1 MIVIWWYIPD
11 ILCFFV
17 QDTILIIPPYP
28 YNLEDHHDVP
38 LEDMWYTRPASEN
51 GSKPKNADYKT
62 GQDDKTYSF
71 VFFSTFAVLDL
82 PIKGPME
89 DAGVTKLYEPS
100 PTPCLYV
107 APAANMAGRV
117 PLIPLFLAWNSTPTI
132 PHMFSKR
139 KDTGFPYGCA
149 DAAATD
155 GRRGSNVYEVNL
167 WLWSFARGKPRLGGL
182 SVEETFERQVAANK
196 ASKER
201 AAENRRRR
209 KALADKAWFKV
220 KEVFDSMYTWYISV
234 YTQYIWS
241 HPWNIPL
248 YTHNSHVTVWTAI

>member
-1 MIVIWWYIPD
+1 MIVICWYIHD
-11 ILCFFV
+11 ILCCCV
-17 QDTILIIPPYP
+17 QDTVLIIPPYP
-28 YNLEDHHDVP
+28 YNLQEDLNDVP
-38 LEDMWYTRPASEN
+38 LEDMWYARPQLFFTCALRPKN
-51 GSKPKNADYKT
+51 GRKPKNPTYKT
-62 GQDDKTYSF
+62 GPDDKEYSF
-71 VFFSTFAVLDL
+71 VFFSTFEVLDL

-107 APAANMAGRV
+107 APAANIAGRV
-117 PLIPLFLAWNSTPTI
+117 PLIPLFLAGNSTPTI

-149 DAAATD
+149 DAVAAD

-182 SVEETFERQVAANK
+182 SVEQTFERQVAANE

-209 KALADKAWFKV
+209 KADKA
-220 KEVFDSMYTWYISV
+220 
-234 YTQYIWS
+234 
-241 HPWNIPL
+241 
-248 YTHNSHVTVWTAI
+248 